1 MDPDDHVCLCFRVS
15 LRKIA
20 AFIAR
25 EDPRV
30 PSQISECL
38 GAGTG
43 CQWCV
48 PFLKRLHALHA
59 EGKPMDLPV
68 SPEEYAR
75 RRARYRSTGERAGDA
90 GGDDGGQ
97 EGRDEGR
104 DEGREGGREG
114 GRAQPTEG

>member
-25 EDPRV
+25 EEPRV

-59 EGKPMDLPV
+59 EGRPMDLPV

-75 RRARYRSTGERAGDA
+75 RRARYRSSGARDEIGGGESEEAGGERPSTPPAV
-90 GGDDGGQ
+90 
-97 EGRDEGR
+97 
-104 DEGREGGREG
+104 
-114 GRAQPTEG
+114 